1 MSDEPRIVRAGLA
14 DQVYEAI
21 QHQILDLHF
30 RPGDRLV
37 IDHLAG
43 DLGVSATP
51 VRDALARLAAERL
64 VAFEPYRGFTVLP
77 EPTRQE
83 IEASFEARR
92 GIEAFAARVGCE
104 RATREQVR
112 ELVEIA
118 DRLSAQGYGGRFRA
132 YATFVR
138 LNRIFHERI
147 VATSGNPFLLEA
159 LRSLYHDLLIA
170 RTLHDRGIPDLAE
183 IAEEH
188 ARIIRAFE
196 RRDPA
201 AAEEAVS
208 DHILRGAE
216 RLLAAR
222 SDAVAREPASA
233 RGSPG
238 GASR

>member
-1 MSDEPRIVRAGLA
+1 MPDEPRIVRAGLA

-21 QHQILDLHF
+21 QRQILDMHF

-43 DLGVSATP
+43 ELGVSATP

-64 VAFEPYRGFTVLP
+64 IVSEPYRGFTVLA
-77 EPTRQE
+77 EPTRRE

-118 DRLSAQGYGGRFRA
+118 DRLAAQGYDGRFDG

-138 LNRIFHERI
+138 LNRVFHERI
-147 VATSGNPFLLEA
+147 VETSGNSFLLDA
-159 LRSLYHDLLIA
+159 LRGLYHDLLIA
-170 RTLHDRGIPDLAE
+170 RTLHDRGIPDLGE

-188 ARIIRAFE
+188 VRIIRAFE

-201 AAEEAVS
+201 SAEEAVS

-216 RLLAAR
+216 RLL
-222 SDAVAREPASA
+222 VARADAADGLSDCE
-233 RGSPG
+233 
-238 GASR
+238 

>member
-1 MSDEPRIVRAGLA
+1 MPDEPRIVRAGLA

-21 QHQILDLHF
+21 QHQILDMRF
-30 RPGDRLV
+30 RPGERLV

-64 VAFEPYRGFTVLP
+64 VVFEPYRGFTVLA

-132 YATFVR
+132 YVIFVR
-138 LNRIFHERI
+138 LNRAFHERI
-147 VATSGNPFLLEA
+147 VATSGNPFLLDA

-196 RRDPA
+196 RRDPVS
-201 AAEEAVS
+201 AEEAVS

-216 RLLAAR
+216 RLLATRADAADRR
-222 SDAVAREPASA
+222 SDRE
-233 RGSPG
+233 
-238 GASR
+238 